1 MRLTFKRRN
10 VQLPAQRRDR
20 KGNRNFTIKI
30 VAVPLEDFVLLN
42 VYDDVKIALWPT
54 ANTGFAVARG
64 TQPRSLAD
72 SGRNLQF
79 NAGQFFHAPLTMTLP
94 TRLLD
99 DLSGAATARTCLRN
113 LKESART
120 DHLPMAAANGTRDAS
135 RTGLSAVTLTFIAG
149 LQLRD
154 FNFFFD
160 AERRLLEPDL
170 HVVTQIGTTL
180 SILRTRARAPKE
192 CLENAAA
199 DSAAAENFTEN
210 IERIM
215 KTTAAETRTS
225 RGEGGVA
232 ETIVGRAFIRVDED
246 IVSFAELLKFFLGMG
261 VIGIFVRMKLDRELA
276 ISALDFLL
284 GNVVLNTENFII
296 IAFGGGH
303 FQKVMSDQ

>member
-1 MRLTFKRRN
+1 MRLTFKRRH
-10 VQLPAQRRDR
+10 VHLPAQRRDR

-30 VAVPLEDFVLLN
+30 IAVALKDFVLPD
-42 VYDDVKIALWPT
+42 VYDDIKIALRAT
-54 ANTGFAVARG
+54 ANTGLPIARG
-64 TQPRSLAD
+64 AQPRTLAD

-79 NAGQFFHAPLTMTLP
+79 NAAQFFHAPLAMAVP
-94 TRLLD
+94 ARLLE

-120 DHLPMAAANGTRDAS
+120 DHLPTAATNGTCNAS
-135 RTGLSAVTLTFIAG
+135 RTGLSAATLTFIAG

-160 AERRLLEPDL
+160 AKRRLLQRDL
-170 HVVTQIGTTL
+170 HIVTQIGTTL
-180 SILRTRARAPKE
+180 SILRTRGRAPKE

-210 IERIM
+210 IEWIM

-225 RGEGGVA
+225 GGEGGVA
-232 ETIVGRAFIRVDED
+232 ETVVGRPFIRVDED

-276 ISALDFLL
+276 ISAIDFLL
-284 GNVVLNTENFII
+284 GNVVLHNENFII

-303 FQKVMSDQ
+303 FQTVMSDQ

>member
-1 MRLTFKRRN
+1 MRLTFKRRH
-10 VQLPAQRRDR
+10 VHLPAQRRDR

-30 VAVPLEDFVLLN
+30 IAVALKDFVLPD
-42 VYDDVKIALWPT
+42 VYDDIKIALRAT
-54 ANTGFAVARG
+54 ANTGLSIARG
-64 TQPRSLAD
+64 AQPRTLAD

-79 NAGQFFHAPLTMTLP
+79 NAAQFFHAPLAMAVP
-94 TRLLD
+94 ARLLE

-120 DHLPMAAANGTRDAS
+120 DHLPTAAANGTSDAS
-135 RTGLSAVTLTFIAG
+135 RTGFSAAALTFIAG
-149 LQLRD
+149 LRLCD

-180 SILRTRARAPKE
+180 SILRTCARAPKE

-210 IERIM
+210 NERIM
-215 KTTAAETRTS
+215 KPAATETRTS

-232 ETIVGRAFIRVDED
+232 ETIVGRAFIPVDED
-246 IVSFAELLKFFLGMG
+246 IVSFAEFLKFFLGMR
-261 VIGIFVRMKLDRELA
+261 VIGIFVWMKFDREPA
-276 ISALDFLL
+276 ISTLDFLL
-284 GNVVLNTENFII
+284 RNVVLHSEDFII

-303 FQKVMSDQ
+303 FQK